1 MDAPYIAFVL
11 EASNLALST
20 PVYPLSVLAALLL
33 ETLVKSPFWILKA
46 PFLEL
51 I

>member
-1 MDAPYIAFVL
+1 MDAPYIEFVL
-11 EASNLALST
+11 EASNLTSQT

-33 ETLVKSPFWILKA
+33 ETLVKSPFWVLKA